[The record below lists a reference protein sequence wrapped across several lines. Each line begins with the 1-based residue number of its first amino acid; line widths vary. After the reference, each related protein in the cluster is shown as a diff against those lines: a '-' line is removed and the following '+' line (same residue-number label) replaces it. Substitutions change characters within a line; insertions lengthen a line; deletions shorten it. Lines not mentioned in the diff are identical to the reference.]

1 MGNALHDSETSSSTH
16 CQLNQVGARLID
28 VGVNTSGVEVRSQ
41 RDGAELVESDEDN
54 CQIFCP
60 HVKVM
65 PLTDTIEQVHVP
77 HIDLLTSRHVP
88 EPTRGSHMS
97 TYDIGT

>member
-1 MGNALHDSETSSSTH
+1 MGNILCDSETSSSTRR
-16 CQLNQVGARLID
+16 QLNQVGVRLID

-41 RDGAELVESDEDN
+41 RDGAELVELDEDN
-54 CQIFCP
+54 GQIFCP
-60 HVKVM
+60 HIEVT
-65 PLTDTIEQVHVP
+65 PPTDTIEQVHVP

-88 EPTRGSHMS
+88 ESTRGSHMS

>member
-1 MGNALHDSETSSSTH
+1 MGNVLCDSETSSSTH
-16 CQLNQVGARLID
+16 QQLNQVGVRLID
-28 VGVNTSGVEVRSQ
+28 VEVNTSGVEVRSQ
-41 RDGAELVESDEDN
+41 KDGAELVELDEDN
-54 CQIFCP
+54 GQIFCP

-77 HIDLLTSRHVP
+77 HIDLSTSRHVP
-88 EPTRGSHMS
+88 ESTRGSCMI